1 MLSSYC
7 LYLLAKYSKVKGPS
21 TTVASLAFLL
31 ASFNGQYYMQK
42 VIANTSIK
50 CGGQGAC

>member
-1 MLSSYC
+1 
-7 LYLLAKYSKVKGPS
+7 
-21 TTVASLAFLL
+21 VASLAFLL